1 MPKTLLDLGIYLC
14 GPIAAALL
22 LSHLYRVFRTSHLF
36 RWTCAFA
43 ALSLFHLD
51 VALNILGDAPKA
63 GLRTWMSVSGSLL
76 GGVAGYLELGFIAWG
91 CLELA
96 TRKQVRVSDAQRVL
110 VILAFVG
117 LAGGAIPFLIGNSS
131 AARVHVGVALHS
143 FGEAATFFSC
153 AVLLRRGRGTGFTA
167 PALAFFAYSAAQTAQ
182 FVLILRALISGAEV
196 VPLATIALVDVA
208 GCAAIALGAILAV
221 LEDQRES
228 TAAATSEFEH
238 LAYYDTLT
246 GLPNRSLFAD
256 RLSVALTHAH
266 RHRYKAAVLF
276 LDVDRFKQI
285 NDSLGH
291 TTGDRL
297 LREVAQR
304 VSGVV
309 RADDTVAR
317 FGGDEFTVLLHMIGK
332 VEDAGKVAQKI
343 LDAMKAPIAI
353 DGREFVVTSSVG
365 IAIYPLDGTDGET
378 LIRNADTALY
388 RAKEAGRNA
397 YHFYAAAM
405 NHKALEALELE
416 NGMRRALVNE
426 EFVLHYQP
434 LVDVPTGSVFG
445 VEALVR
451 WNHPEQGLLRPEK
464 FITAAEQS
472 GLIIPL
478 GRWVMR
484 EATRQ
489 CSEWHRRG
497 HRMVVAVNLSARQFQ
512 SSDLLRD
519 VSEALEA
526 SRLRPQY
533 LELEITEAQAM
544 QDVEKAILVLHALK
558 KLGVR
563 VAIDDFGTGYSCLSY
578 LKQFPI
584 DTLKL
589 DGSFLQDINS
599 PHDQQLAL
607 GVIALA
613 HSLNLKVIAEGVE
626 TIGQLA
632 FLRDNACDRLQGY
645 LFSRPIPPASFDGF
659 LLQKD
664 HLLRVVAP
672 N

>member
-1 MPKTLLDLGIYLC
+1 MPTTFSALGIYLG
-14 GPIAAALL
+14 GPILAAALL
-22 LSHLYRVFRTSHLF
+22 SHLF
-36 RWTCAFA
+36 RIFRAPHLFRWALAFV
-43 ALSLFHLD
+43 ALTLFHAD
-51 VALNILGDAPKA
+51 VAMNAGDAASPQRWLAIAVSLA
-63 GLRTWMSVSGSLL
+63 GS
-76 GGVAGYLELGFIAWG
+76 VAGYLQLGLLAWG
-91 CLELA
+91 AIELA
-96 TRKQVRVSDAQRVL
+96 NRKLIRTIDARRTLFVL
-110 VILAFVG
+110 AIIG
-117 LAGGAIPFLIGNSS
+117 AGGGGLPFLIGDSV
-131 AARVHVGVALHS
+131 ATRVSIAVALHS
-143 FGEAATFFSC
+143 LAAAATLLGC
-153 AVLLRRGRGTGFTA
+153 AVVLRRQRGSGFTA
-167 PALAFFAYSAAQTAQ
+167 PALALLAAGAAQLAISIV
-182 FVLILRALISGAEV
+182 VLRTLLAGAETV
-196 VPLATIALVDVA
+196 HIETVA
-208 GCAAIALGAILAV
+208 WLDAAACVAFLLGSILAV

-228 TAAATSEFEH
+228 SAAATSEFEH

-256 RLSVALTHAH
+256 RVGVALAHAQ

-291 TTGDRL
+291 STGDRL
-297 LREVAQR
+297 LKEVATR
-304 VSGVV
+304 ISGAV
-309 RADDTVAR
+309 RQEDTVAR
-317 FGGDEFTVLLHMIGK
+317 FGGDEFTVLIHMIGK
-332 VEDAGKVAQKI
+332 VEDAGRVAQKI
-343 LDAMKAPIAI
+343 LDAMKTPIVI
-353 DGREFVVTSSVG
+353 EGRDFVVSSSIG
-365 IAIYPLDGTDGET
+365 IAIYPLDGPDGET

-388 RAKEAGRNA
+388 RAKESGRNA
-397 YHFYAAAM
+397 YHYYAAAM
-405 NHKALEALELE
+405 NHKALESLEVE
-416 NGMRRALVNE
+416 NGLRRAIVNE

-451 WNHPEQGLLRPEK
+451 WQHPEQGLLRPEK
-464 FITAAEQS
+464 FINHAEQS

-478 GRWVMR
+478 GRWVLR

-489 CSEWHRRG
+489 CAEWHRRG

-519 VSEALEA
+519 VSEALDA

-544 QDVEKAILVLHALK
+544 QDVEKGIRVLHDLK

-664 HLLRVVAP
+664 LLRVVAP